1 MFGWAKFWLAAG
13 LTCRPRHPA
22 DGRFDRS
29 SRRNTGDDV
38 VCRPI
43 DNGRAGHLP
52 DDSALRQVASDG
64 GTTPSSD
71 RCSSG
76 AESGGERLDRDFG
89 IVRGGVSQASMA
101 AWSPSEGYVSF
112 RSRAVVNG
120 TSGKNFGGGICGGA
134 SGGERA
140 LWGGR
145 TFIRVRRRT
154 EQGAE
159 ATADGPGFR
168 VDSLGAAV
176 VGRNLF
182 WGGWGGVWAPFG
194 VLTALGLVV
203 LYLCFPTVSSP
214 RSCSPGESWARRW
227 RGGRRGGGDGGL
239 VCDPPTA
246 HWGGS

>member
-1 MFGWAKFWLAAG
+1 MMWFVGRLITGGLA
-13 LTCRPRHPA
+13 TCRMTVLRGKWRAMVGRPLPATDAPAVPRA
-22 DGRFDRS
+22 VANDR
-29 SRRNTGDDV
+29 TG
-38 VCRPI
+38 I
-43 DNGRAGHLP
+43 LG
-52 DDSALRQVASDG
+52 
-64 GTTPSSD
+64 
-71 RCSSG
+71 SSG
-76 AESGGERLDRDFG
+76 
-89 IVRGGVSQASMA
+89 GGVSQASMA
-101 AWSPSEGYVSF
+101 AWSPAEGYVSF

-182 WGGWGGVWAPFG
+182 WGGWGSVWAPFG

-227 RGGRRGGGDGGL
+227 RGGRQGGGDGGL

-246 HWGGS
+246 HWRGGGRDVLHGCRSTPISSPG

>member
-29 SRRNTGDDV
+29 SGRNTGDDV

-52 DDSALRQVASDG
+52 DDSAPRQVASDG

-76 AESGGERLDRDFG
+76 AESGGERSDRDFG

-101 AWSPSEGYVSF
+101 AWSPAEGYVSF
-112 RSRAVVNG
+112 RWRAVVNG

-140 LWGGR
+140 LWGAELSYGYAGGR
-145 TFIRVRRRT
+145 NREQRRRQT
-154 EQGAE
+154 GLV
-159 ATADGPGFR
+159 F
-168 VDSLGAAV
+168 
-176 VGRNLF
+176 VG
-182 WGGWGGVWAPFG
+182 
-194 VLTALGLVV
+194 TALERPSLAGTCSGAVGVAFGRHLV
-203 LYLCFPTVSSP
+203 F
-214 RSCSPGESWARRW
+214 
-227 RGGRRGGGDGGL
+227 
-239 VCDPPTA
+239 
-246 HWGGS
+246 